1 MDIKEAIMRKLDE
14 LAEEALDEPSDINAG
29 VEYAIEEIWNIIH
42 DEENE

>member
-14 LAEEALDEPSDINAG
+14 LAEEVLDEPSDFNAG

-42 DEENE
+42 DKENE